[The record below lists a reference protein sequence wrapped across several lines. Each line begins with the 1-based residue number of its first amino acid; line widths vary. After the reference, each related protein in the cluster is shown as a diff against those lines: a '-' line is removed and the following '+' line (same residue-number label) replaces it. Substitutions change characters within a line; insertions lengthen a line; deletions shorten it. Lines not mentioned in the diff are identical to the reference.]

1 MSEQPASLQALDKLE
16 TAIRRLA
23 NAYKAEKT
31 ANDAIV
37 PKLELMI
44 ESLDLIIPP
53 VVETTPPESVEQNF
67 YQGDLNATSMDT

>member
-23 NAYKAEKT
+23 NAYKAEKS

-53 VVETTPPESVEQNF
+53 VAETTPPESVELTEDETPNSEIH
-67 YQGDLNATSMDT
+67 L

>member
-16 TAIRRLA
+16 NAIRRLA

-53 VVETTPPESVEQNF
+53 VVEATPPESVELTEDETPNSEIQ
-67 YQGDLNATSMDT
+67 L

>member
-23 NAYKAEKT
+23 NAYKAEKS

-53 VVETTPPESVEQNF
+53 VVEATPPESVELTEDETPNSEIQ
-67 YQGDLNATSMDT
+67 L

>member
-1 MSEQPASLQALDKLE
+1 MSDQPASLQALDKLE
-16 TAIRRLA
+16 DAIRRLA
-23 NAYKAEKT
+23 NAYKAEKS

-53 VVETTPPESVEQNF
+53 VAEATPPESVEEN
-67 YQGDLNATSMDT
+67 LNQEESHGISLD

>member
-1 MSEQPASLQALDKLE
+1 MSDQPASLQALDKLE

-53 VVETTPPESVEQNF
+53 VVETTPPESVELTEDETPNSEIQ
-67 YQGDLNATSMDT
+67 L

>member
-1 MSEQPASLQALDKLE
+1 MSDQPASLQALDKLE

-53 VVETTPPESVEQNF
+53 VAEATPPESVELTEDETPNSEIH
-67 YQGDLNATSMDT
+67 L